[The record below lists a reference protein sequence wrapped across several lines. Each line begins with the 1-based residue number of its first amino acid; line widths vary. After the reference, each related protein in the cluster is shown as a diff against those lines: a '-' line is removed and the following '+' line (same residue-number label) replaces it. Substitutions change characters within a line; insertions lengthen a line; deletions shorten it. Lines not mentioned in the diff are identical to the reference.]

1 MRLPKTDA
9 ILKASPREGS
19 YFPFSIA
26 MTVWR
31 ETPRE
36 APNSA
41 CVQRFRERHEA
52 QQTRRGPPRRGDW
65 SARRGQESQER
76 WELGLCALRSR
87 PEMHSILHI
96 DVKAT

>member
-41 CVQRFRERHEA
+41 CVQHFRKRHEA
-52 QQTRRGPPRRGDW
+52 QQTRRGPSRRLVREAG
-65 SARRGQESQER
+65 AGAAGTVGT
-76 WELGLCALRSR
+76 GLCALRSR
-87 PEMHSILHI
+87 PETHSSLYT
-96 DVKAT
+96 DLKAI